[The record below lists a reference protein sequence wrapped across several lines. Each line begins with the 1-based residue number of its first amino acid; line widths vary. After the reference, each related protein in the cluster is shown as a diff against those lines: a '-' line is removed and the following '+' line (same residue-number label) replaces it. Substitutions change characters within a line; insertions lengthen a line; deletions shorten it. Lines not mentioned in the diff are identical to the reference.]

1 MWKYLL
7 IYFDLV
13 DGMCEHSLFW
23 QGLFQMFCNKMK
35 KKKCTIIGI
44 EWKTNHAT
52 KCQPSHINYFYKDKP
67 PINLYCIREHESK
80 GEKQN
85 MCFRSWWTKWVHIYL
100 SFGAL
105 LDLTKDSHFWSGRW
119 EFRINCGCNVFS
131 MTNKPLG
138 NARLHFRFK
147 YDSLIDFFF

>member
-1 MWKYLL
+1 MECANILC
-7 IYFDLV
+7 FDKV
-13 DGMCEHSLFW
+13 YSKCFAIKW
-23 QGLFQMFCNKMK
+23 

-80 GEKQN
+80 REKQN

-147 YDSLIDFFF
+147 YDSLIDFFLK